1 MDDIILISNLNDF
14 IFCPVSI
21 YFHGLYGGADVLT
34 FQTKSQLNGTK
45 AHESLDTGKYSTRKD
60 IVTGLDVYSDKYR
73 LVGKID
79 MYDSRK
85 KMLVERKKHVS
96 RIYDGYVFQLYGQ
109 YYSMIDMGYAVD
121 SLRIHSIDDN
131 KNYNIDLPE
140 NDKDM
145 KNRFEQ
151 LISDMRA
158 FDMDKFVQE
167 NSQKC
172 ANCIYEDACD
182 RSVSR
187 GD

>member
-45 AHESLDTGKYSTRKD
+45 AHESVDTGKYSTRKD

-121 SLRIHSIDDN
+121 SLRIHSID
-131 KNYNIDLPE
+131 
-140 NDKDM
+140 KDM

>member
-1 MDDIILISNLNDF
+1 
-14 IFCPVSI
+14 
-21 YFHGLYGGADVLT
+21 
-34 FQTKSQLNGTK
+34 
-45 AHESLDTGKYSTRKD
+45 
-60 IVTGLDVYSDKYR
+60 
-73 LVGKID
+73 
-79 MYDSRK
+79 
-85 KMLVERKKHVS
+85 VERKKHVS